1 MHAHTR
7 PHKYRRF
14 TNQIIEVYIPFRAK
28 ERAKGLGPQMG
39 QGNSWGGEKR
49 KYLVNKSCHALQVR
63 FCVENLISDH
73 SSVPGTGPLPNVN
86 FPYERIF

>member
-1 MHAHTR
+1 
-7 PHKYRRF
+7 
-14 TNQIIEVYIPFRAK
+14 
-28 ERAKGLGPQMG
+28 MG

-73 SSVPGTGPLPNVN
+73 SFVPGTGPLPNVN
-86 FPYERIF
+86 FPYERIFRASSVTTASQNNLYTKVAHLGMA